1 MTTASH
7 RPFAA
12 RLRAALLGLAVCC
25 GVVGVVGV
33 VAQPA
38 AAANAV
44 LAKDGTLY
52 EVFVTSYGQIIEGA
66 NGTDSAM
73 PVVALRTTPPGQ
85 RPTVEIVGGTVTP
98 LLKFSESL
106 EYDDTTQTVF
116 VVYTSLQV
124 QGFFADVRAAMRRD
138 GGWSNG
144 GFLPSAGLYFSVN
157 PRLLVTRQAYR
168 DFDADGKTVTK
179 MRSILSVVWW
189 EETALSQARYAAL
202 FIEDGSMKFDEVTSY
217 NLNELAGAAGPTD
230 SRGLP
235 TSSYMYPAVQRDPVG
250 DGGVLVSFANLAT
263 RKQQVLRLGFPDDY
277 TKTATEGVPAGRT
290 SSSRTIPIGRGSLEF
305 PIPTGIDVPFTLSV
319 GTIISPAGVPTFWW
333 VRDGSLSYVS
343 GDAASLKLAP
353 LTIPLRPDFQLD
365 SALSAIR
372 SMAEKQ

>member
-1 MTTASH
+1 VTTASR
-7 RPFAA
+7 RPYAA
-12 RLRAALLGLAVCC
+12 RLRAALLGLAVAC
-25 GVVGVVGV
+25 GVVGV

-52 EVFVTSYGQIIEGA
+52 EVFVTGYGQIIEGA
-66 NGTDSAM
+66 NFADSTM

-85 RPTVEIVGGTVTP
+85 RPAVEIVGGTVTP

-202 FIEDGSMKFDEVTSY
+202 FIEDGSMKFDEVASY

-235 TSSYMYPAVQRDPVG
+235 TSSYMYPAVQRDPAG

-277 TKTATEGVPAGRT
+277 TKPVTEGVPAGRT
-290 SSSRTIPIGRGSLEF
+290 SNSRTIPIGRGGLEF

-333 VRDGSLSYVS
+333 VRDGGLSYVS
-343 GDAASLKLAP
+343 GDAASLKRAP